1 MLKLNQEKLSII
13 ALIICFIVVYISI
26 QLLFGVFT
34 QAYFWDE
41 LGVYSRSSIHQ
52 FQHGLSLLP
61 SSTPDELS
69 RGHPLLCPFYF
80 AFFFK
85 IFGCQPLVAHIA
97 AALLNMLGFYFAFRI
112 LARYLNPFLACF
124 ATLSIFV
131 QPAFLSQ
138 SVLILPEMPL
148 MVCSL
153 GAVWFYLNRQIILA
167 MVFVILSLQ
176 IKESALIIPVAF
188 LCVELLQIP
197 KINWKNILLLVAIPF
212 GSIALFFI
220 IQKVQ
225 NGYFFYP
232 LHTSLASF
240 DMYFIQERWDSFKNF
255 ILYEQ
260 GHLIQMTILLALISV
275 FLVVKRKD
283 LLSLIKSK
291 FMLIPIFIIGGIM
304 FMVLNYFLSRYT
316 IYYVVFIYILLFSL
330 SAKISS
336 RHTYGIIVLS
346 LLIGTVGV
354 YNWNTNKKYT
364 DSI

>member
-1 MLKLNQEKLSII
+1 MLNLKKRNLSLLL
-13 ALIICFIVVYISI
+13 LIICFIGIYAII
-26 QLLFGVFT
+26 QNLYGVFS

-80 AFFFK
+80 ALFFK
-85 IFGCQPLVAHIA
+85 IFGCQPLIAHFA
-97 AALLNMLGFYFAFRI
+97 AALLNLLGVYFAFRI
-112 LARYLNPFLACF
+112 LSKYMQPILASI
-124 ATLSIFV
+124 ATLAIFI

-153 GAVWFYLNRQIILA
+153 GAVWYYLNRQNIMA

-197 KINWKNILLLVAIPF
+197 KINWKNILLLVCIPI
-212 GSIALFFI
+212 GSIVIFFL
-220 IQKVQ
+220 IQKFQ
-225 NGYFFYP
+225 RGYFFYP

-240 DMYFIQERWDSFKNF
+240 DWYFINERWVGFKNF
-255 ILYEQ
+255 LFYEQ
-260 GHLIQMTILLALISV
+260 GHLIQMTLLLALISV
-275 FLVVKRKD
+275 FLVVKRKS
-283 LLSLIKSK
+283 LLNLVKSK
-291 FMLIPIFIIGGIM
+291 FMLIPIFIIGG
-304 FMVLNYFLSRYT
+304 
-316 IYYVVFIYILLFSL
+316 VFYS
-330 SAKISS
+330 
-336 RHTYGIIVLS
+336 
-346 LLIGTVGV
+346 
-354 YNWNTNKKYT
+354 
-364 DSI
+364 